1 MTVAARPMSLKMDAS
16 IRERLAR
23 LAHARKRTSHAIAR
37 EAVENYV
44 AREEA
49 RDQFTADALE
59 AWVEFQETGLHA
71 TGDEVLA
78 WMKSWGTSNELPQ
91 PVCHV

>member
-1 MTVAARPMSLKMDAS
+1 MT
-16 IRERLAR
+16 
-23 LAHARKRTSHAIAR
+23 
-37 EAVENYV
+37 V

-49 RDQFTADALE
+49 RDQLTSDALD
-59 AWVEFQETGLHA
+59 AWVDFKETGLHA
-71 TGDEVLA
+71 TGDEVLT